1 MLQKM
6 FVIFCINHFG
16 SKRVAVACEYA
27 DLHWGGRVQGEFLTM
42 AAEMELDASQALHV
56 VKV

>member
-1 MLQKM
+1 M